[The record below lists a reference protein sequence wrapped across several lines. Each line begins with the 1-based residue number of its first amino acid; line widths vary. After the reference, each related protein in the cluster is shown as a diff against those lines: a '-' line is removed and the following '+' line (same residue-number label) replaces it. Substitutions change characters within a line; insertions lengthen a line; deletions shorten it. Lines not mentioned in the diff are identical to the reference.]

1 MSEKNLYVNGIQFV
15 GSEVWEALGCE
26 GEACTAPPKTESAI
40 LSTAKTDRIA
50 AMGQLIDRQR
60 QDLSQT
66 TPENAIDLAR
76 LISKKV
82 GFEVSAVDVIEAGV
96 CGCIEELLAS
106 EKAAAFT
113 KDPKI
118 KFNSLSQGRNIADV
132 IGEPEKV
139 EDIKVIGTRK
149 EASLNHGELFG
160 TSRVN
165 PEMSVNNPEDKAYD
179 RHLKMVEKLERTRK
193 KNPAKAKARRRSR
206 KSSPKA

>member
-1 MSEKNLYVNGIQFV
+1 MSEKNLYVNDIQFV
-15 GSEVWEALGCE
+15 GSEVWDALGCE
-26 GEACTAPPKTESAI
+26 TEACTVPPKTESAI

-96 CGCIEELLAS
+96 CGCIEELLGA
-106 EKAAAFT
+106 EKAPAFT

-118 KFNSLSQGRNIADV
+118 KFNSFNQGRNLADA

-139 EDIKVIGTRK
+139 EDIKIIGTRK
-149 EASLNHGELFG
+149 EASIENGELYG
-160 TSRVN
+160 SRQKGMDN
-165 PEMSVNNPEDKAYD
+165 
-179 RHLKMVEKLERTRK
+179 EKLPRIK
-193 KNPAKAKARRRSR
+193 KQNPAKAKARRRSR
-206 KSSPKA
+206 KNSPKA